1 MLEAKSVNLRI
12 MGKDDLSLLVEWAN
26 RLWVLGEY
34 NPLRQ
39 MFRSEMRA
47 LDLILYQSLHRL

>member
-26 RLWVLGEY
+26 RLLG
-34 NPLRQ
+34 PW
-39 MFRSEMRA
+39 
-47 LDLILYQSLHRL
+47 